1 MSEGSERVSSRSEG
15 NDARVDPAAMAL
27 ALDGASRES
36 ADAFLNDQRKLI
48 TAQLHH
54 LHEQLKQIHLDIFEK
69 WLGVALRLATLL
81 VGLAVAGGAIWVVRE
96 AYQADGL
103 RVEAFSVPPAMVER
117 GLTGQVVAARVID
130 RLGELQSQTN
140 TARPARSYSNAWGDK
155 AIKLEIPET
164 GISLDELDSWLRS
177 KVGHETL
184 LTGEVVRNET
194 GVTLTARTGD
204 GGAVSVSGREADMD
218 TLTGKLA
225 EAIYRL
231 TQPYRY
237 ATYLMRHE
245 GRYGDSLPIFRDL
258 AINGTPDDQLWSYNM
273 WSLATQVVTGDTE
286 VGLRMFRQGVEA
298 DPEAIGLYINLAS
311 VQINLG
317 LWEDALHTWQ
327 DWDTHLHDGKQ
338 RYTPAN
344 RIPATEIQIKAR
356 IDQLIGDYHDAL
368 VADVPVARTG
378 ARGIPRINLITALI
392 EDHLGAHDLGAV
404 RMVLADLP
412 RDPGDTGNNAV
423 GAVRPDLL
431 LAAAAGDW
439 NRALELGDAITAYLK
454 THPHDRR
461 AALVRLAV
469 PLAYAQA
476 RLRRF
481 ADAERT
487 IAATPG
493 DCYPCLIM
501 RARVAELESQ
511 RARADKL
518 FDSATAAGPSLPFA
532 FEAEGRALLDR
543 RQPDQAIA
551 KFTVANRKGPQ
562 FADPLE
568 GWGEA
573 LMAKNQSHLALVK
586 FEEADKYAPKWGRL
600 HLKWGEALGY
610 VGKKEEAKKQF
621 ALANGF
627 DLTPADKAELG
638 RQSPHA

>member
-1 MSEGSERVSSRSEG
+1 MSEESERVSSRAEG
-15 NDARVDPAAMAL
+15 NDAGADPAAMGL

-103 RVEAFSVPPAMVER
+103 RVEAFSVPPVMVER

-164 GISLDELDSWLRS
+164 GISLGELDSWLRS

-194 GVTLTARTGD
+194 GVTLTARTGE

-237 ATYLMRHE
+237 ATYLMRRE

-258 AINGTPDDQLWSYNM
+258 AVNGTPDDRLWSYNM
-273 WSLATQVVTGDTE
+273 WALATQVVTGDTE
-286 VGLRMFRQGVEA
+286 VGLRMYRQGVEA

-344 RIPATEIQIKAR
+344 RIPATENQIRAR

-368 VADVPVARTG
+368 VADIPVARTG
-378 ARGIPRINLITALI
+378 ARGIPRINLITTMI

-439 NRALELGDAITAYLK
+439 NRALGAVYDAVYHLPREHGKLIPDHLERLFRCLDEVTK
-454 THPHDRR
+454 RCPHEGCKK
-461 AALVRLAV
+461 RL
-469 PLAYAQA
+469 PLAPMLVHLNDDHLLTREQI
-476 RLRRF
+476 
-481 ADAERT
+481 ADWLTAES
-487 IAATPG
+487 
-493 DCYPCLIM
+493 
-501 RARVAELESQ
+501 V
-511 RARADKL
+511 
-518 FDSATAAGPSLPFA
+518 
-532 FEAEGRALLDR
+532 
-543 RQPDQAIA
+543 
-551 KFTVANRKGPQ
+551 
-562 FADPLE
+562 
-568 GWGEA
+568 
-573 LMAKNQSHLALVK
+573 
-586 FEEADKYAPKWGRL
+586 
-600 HLKWGEALGY
+600 
-610 VGKKEEAKKQF
+610 
-621 ALANGF
+621 
-627 DLTPADKAELG
+627 
-638 RQSPHA
+638 